1 MVAHTSSGK
10 RQAPAGAP
18 DAAPR
23 RRGIQSIEVGGKLLL
38 ALLEHS
44 SPLPLGAL
52 AKAAGM
58 SGANAHAYL
67 VSYGT
72 LGLVRQD
79 PASGH
84 YELGP
89 LALQLG
95 LAALHRLDP
104 IKIAV
109 PMTRELAE
117 RTGQTIAIA
126 VLGNLGPVIVHL
138 HESNYPIHVNMRT
151 GTVMS
156 LTNTATGKVF
166 AALLPPKKIES
177 LLHEDFLR
185 LGAVP
190 TLSHTEKFEQSLRE
204 VRQRG
209 VARAVGDPIPGING
223 LSAPVFDSNGNVV
236 LVITA
241 IGACG
246 VFDARWN
253 SPLVAD
259 IKRCADAVS
268 VELGWQNVD
277 ARATRQ
283 S

>member
-1 MVAHTSSGK
+1 M
-10 RQAPAGAP
+10 
-18 DAAPR
+18 
-23 RRGIQSIEVGGKLLL
+23 
-38 ALLEHS
+38 
-44 SPLPLGAL
+44 
-52 AKAAGM
+52 
-58 SGANAHAYL
+58 
-67 VSYGT
+67 
-72 LGLVRQD
+72 
-79 PASGH
+79 
-84 YELGP
+84 
-89 LALQLG
+89 
-95 LAALHRLDP
+95 
-104 IKIAV
+104 
-109 PMTRELAE
+109 
-117 RTGQTIAIA
+117 
-126 VLGNLGPVIVHL
+126 HL

-241 IGACG
+241 IGAAG
-246 VFDARWN
+246 VFDALEQPAGRGHQA
-253 SPLVAD
+253 LRRCGVGRAGLAERGRARD
-259 IKRCADAVS
+259 AAILKRK
-268 VELGWQNVD
+268 G
-277 ARATRQ
+277 RA
-283 S
+283 

>member
-1 MVAHTSSGK
+1 MTAHTT
-10 RQAPAGAP
+10 AGARS
-18 DAAPR
+18 AAQPSVKSPR

-44 SPLPLGAL
+44 SSLPLGAL

-67 VSYGT
+67 VSYGN

-79 PASGH
+79 ASTGE

-117 RTGQTIAIA
+117 KTGQTIAIA

-190 TLSHTEKFEQSLRE
+190 SRARSEKFEQTLKE

-241 IGACG
+241 IGAAG
-246 VFDARWN
+246 VFDARWS
-253 SPLVAD
+253 SPLVAE
-259 IKRCADAVS
+259 IRQCADAIS
-268 VELGWQNVD
+268 AELGWQNRD
-277 ARATRQ
+277 ARASRLG
-283 S
+283 

>member
-1 MVAHTSSGK
+1 M
-10 RQAPAGAP
+10 
-18 DAAPR
+18 
-23 RRGIQSIEVGGKLLL
+23 QSIEVGGKLLL

-44 SPLPLGAL
+44 SSLPLGAL

-241 IGACG
+241 IGAAG

-268 VELGWQNVD
+268 AELGWQNVD